1 MNQRMARILVIFL
14 WTIPFTLILVTFTA
28 FPGQGFLSKNC
39 DVHNFLMELPF
50 RAVYSSLILFPIA
63 LIIIIYVYFHILLWY
78 KRDISKSTVSRQNIR
93 AAKTTLLIMV
103 PFMCLFCW
111 PPGFLN
117 GIICFLI
124 TVKNNNTVLKQN
136 IPSVQNSVEK

>member
-1 MNQRMARILVIFL
+1 MNQRMTRILVFLL
-14 WTIPFTLILVTFTA
+14 WTIPFALILVTFTA

-50 RAVYSSLILFPIA
+50 RAVYCSLIIFPNA
-63 LIIIIYVYFHILLWY
+63 LILIIYVYFHILLWY

-103 PFMCLFCW
+103 PFMCLFC
-111 PPGFLN
+111 
-117 GIICFLI
+117 
-124 TVKNNNTVLKQN
+124 
-136 IPSVQNSVEK
+136 